1 MSKVKPNLFVV
12 IPNLNGR
19 RNLGEKEFSKCL
31 NAVLNQSQKCT
42 LIVVDNGSDDNSE
55 EYIHKNFPSIVVI
68 RNEENHGFAGGVN
81 DGIRYAISKKA
92 DAVALMN
99 SDAIANQDWLE
110 QLWVT
115 MQKYPEAGIT
125 TGKFLK
131 QKPKNEIDSTGDLYS
146 IWGTA
151 YPRGRGEQD
160 TGQFDDKRHE
170 FVFGATGGASLYRV
184 KMLNKIGLF
193 DETFFAYYEDVDI
206 SFRAQLQGWK
216 AVYTPKALAYH
227 GLSKTS
233 ATMPGFINYHALK
246 NLVPLYT
253 KNMPGSLYWRH
264 LWRFI
269 LVLSLTYY
277 KTLRMRLFKPALKA
291 LLVTIIRLPSILIA
305 RWQLQRKK
313 VVSAEYIN
321 SILIQAIPP
330 SNSHFFEKVIKKLHL
345 GKTYDEIDV

>member
-19 RNLGEKEFSKCL
+19 RNIGEKEFSKCL

-42 LIVVDNGSDDNSE
+42 LVVVDNGSDDNSE
-55 EYIHKNFPSIVVI
+55 KYIRKNYPSIVII
-68 RNEENHGFAGGVN
+68 RNEKNHGFAGGVN
-81 DGIRYAISKKA
+81 DGIRYAISRQA
-92 DAVALMN
+92 DAVALLN

-110 QLWVT
+110 ELWIA
-115 MQKYPEAGIT
+115 MQKHPEAGIT

-216 AVYTPKALAYH
+216 AIYTPKALAYH

-253 KNMPGSLYWRH
+253 KNMPGSLYWKH

-277 KTLRMRLFKPALKA
+277 KTLRMRLFKPAIKA
-291 LLVTIIRLPSILIA
+291 LAVTIIRLPSTFFA
-305 RWQLQRKK
+305 RWNLQRKK
-313 VVSAEYIN
+313 VVSSEYID

-330 SNSHFFEKVIKKLHL
+330 SNSHFFEKIIKKFRL
-345 GKTYDEIDV
+345 GKTYDEIDI